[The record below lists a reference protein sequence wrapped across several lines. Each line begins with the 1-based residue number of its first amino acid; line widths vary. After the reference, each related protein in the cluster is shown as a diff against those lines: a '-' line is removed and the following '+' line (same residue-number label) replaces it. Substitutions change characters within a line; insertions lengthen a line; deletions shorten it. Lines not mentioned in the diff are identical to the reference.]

1 MDRAGSLGCGT
12 AAAGRGPVMGLRP
25 MQGFTLIEVMI
36 VTAIIAIV
44 MAIAVPSYQNH
55 VETTRRGDA
64 QGAMVGLANALERYY
79 VDNRTYA
86 GADAGTIY
94 AAKSPIDGSET
105 YYELSITN
113 ATRRDYTIR
122 AVPKNAQSKDP
133 CGTLTLDRSGQRDVV
148 GASRSA
154 DDCWRG

>member
-1 MDRAGSLGCGT
+1 MRQ
-12 AAAGRGPVMGLRP
+12 GLIH
-25 MQGFTLIEVMI
+25 GYTLIEVMM
-36 VTAIIAIV
+36 VTAIVAII
-44 MAIAVPSYQNH
+44 MAIAIPAYETH

-105 YYELSITN
+105 YYVLEIAD

-122 AVPKNAQSKDP
+122 AIPKGPQSDDP
-133 CGTLTLDRSGQRDVV
+133 CGTLTLDRSGARGVTS
-148 GASRSA
+148 ASRSA